1 MCRHINRPYV
11 AIAEY
16 EKELKELRDF
26 IDKRGDAV
34 QDYTRAY
41 FFGDTFRAFVNK
53 RGYGAQDY
61 MRAYF
66 FGDTCGIGDRGVNAR
81 RGLFDEE
88 QNLKGDG

>member
-26 IDKRGDAV
+26 ID
-34 QDYTRAY
+34 
-41 FFGDTFRAFVNK
+41 K